1 MRVHADF
8 ALRDDAVL
16 VRVNELN
23 RVFDGDDVA
32 VAVGV
37 AVANHGGER
46 SGFAR
51 ACAAD
56 KNHQAAFFH
65 HHLFQDGRQVHV
77 FKLGDFAGNHAADQG
92 GGAAL
97 HHGVDAEARYAD
109 QADGEVAFVG
119 GEKFFRL
126 LVVHNRTGDL
136 LRVFGGEGFVGNF
149 GEFAVQFHGGR
160 IAGGDE

>member
-1 MRVHADF
+1 M
-8 ALRDDAVL
+8 
-16 VRVNELN
+16 
-23 RVFDGDDVA
+23 
-32 VAVGV
+32 
-37 AVANHGGER
+37 
-46 SGFAR
+46 
-51 ACAAD
+51 
-56 KNHQAAFFH
+56 
-65 HHLFQDGRQVHV
+65 HV

-97 HHGVDAEARYAD
+97 HHGVDAEARYAG

-149 GEFAVQFHGGR
+149 SEFAVQFHGGR